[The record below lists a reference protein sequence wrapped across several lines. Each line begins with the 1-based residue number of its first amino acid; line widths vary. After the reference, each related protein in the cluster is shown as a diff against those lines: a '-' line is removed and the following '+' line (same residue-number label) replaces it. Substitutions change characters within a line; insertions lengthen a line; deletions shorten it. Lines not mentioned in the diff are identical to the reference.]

1 MLGNREWLEPSVF
14 DDDYNSEDS
23 EVSPLDDDFVRDEYR
38 ESEDI

>member
-1 MLGNREWLEPSVF
+1 MLGNREWLESSVF

-23 EVSPLDDDFVRDEYR
+23 ELSPLDDDFVRDEYR